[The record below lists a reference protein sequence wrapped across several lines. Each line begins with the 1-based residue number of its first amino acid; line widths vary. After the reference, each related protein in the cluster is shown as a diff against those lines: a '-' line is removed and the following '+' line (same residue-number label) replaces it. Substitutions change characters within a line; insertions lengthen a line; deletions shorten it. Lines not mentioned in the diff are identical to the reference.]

1 MFGVLTI
8 FSHSV
13 PNQTISIGGS
23 GGKQDGEPMARQSKS
38 NVGAIVGGV
47 VGGLAAVGL
56 VIAIILILRKRRKQQ
71 YEASEKPEAVEQAPH
86 HPTLSPYY
94 QSPSSD
100 YMPATAHSNTTAGLA
115 GIGAGETGAQ
125 QGPSANTQYSSSTN
139 MAHVLD
145 MLSESTAVS
154 PSPSPSPM
162 TPPSKAREVAL
173 NRAHYHA
180 PSVAAS
186 SNTGSQTG
194 TASSRD
200 PLSPGSS
207 GSNLLSPTEVL
218 GLREEVDNL
227 RRVVQEIRAERFE
240 PPPEYVEE

>member
-1 MFGVLTI
+1 
-8 FSHSV
+8 
-13 PNQTISIGGS
+13 
-23 GGKQDGEPMARQSKS
+23 MATGRESKS

-47 VGGLAAVGL
+47 IGGLAVVGL
-56 VIAIILILRKRRKQQ
+56 VVAIVVILRKRRKRQH
-71 YEASEKPEAVEQAPH
+71 EASEKPEVVEQAPH

-100 YMPATAHSNTTAGLA
+100 YMPATAHSNTTTGLA

-154 PSPSPSPM
+154 PSPM
-162 TPPSKAREVAL
+162 TPPSKTRELAL

-200 PLSPGSS
+200 PLSPGGS